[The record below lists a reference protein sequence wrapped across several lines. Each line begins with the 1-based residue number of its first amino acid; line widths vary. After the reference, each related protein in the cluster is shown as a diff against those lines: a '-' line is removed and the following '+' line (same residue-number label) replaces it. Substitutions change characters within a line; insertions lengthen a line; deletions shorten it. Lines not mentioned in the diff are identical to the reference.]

1 MNPIFESAFTE
12 YHSVSQIGGGGC
24 GTVWHV
30 TDPDG
35 KVFAIKHLNPESV
48 TSDKTKRFKNEL
60 AFCARSSHKNILRV
74 FDWGYINI
82 KKVKCPFYVMP
93 LFSGTLRK
101 MITAGIS
108 REKILPYLSQILD
121 GVEAAHMLGVWHRD
135 LKPENILFDSR
146 ADSLVIAD
154 FGIAHFAE
162 DQLQTVVVTGPHAR
176 MANFQYA
183 APEQRLKPYTADARA
198 DVYALGLILNEM
210 FTGLLAHGV
219 GFKCIADVAPD
230 FKYLDDIINAMLL
243 QDPAKRPQSIRA
255 IKEQLIARGNDFV
268 SQQKLT
274 ALKATVI
281 PEGTPD
287 DILITSPPELVSARW
302 DNGYL
307 YFTLSHS
314 VNNLWAACFNT
325 LGNYT
330 SIMGKGP
337 DAFHIQGNTLRV
349 GVDYEREAEEL
360 VGYTKSYIKM
370 ANAEYKRRV
379 ELELLKS
386 KQKAEQELKRRIAI
400 EEKSRAINARLKI

>member
-1 MNPIFESAFTE
+1 MTPIFESTFTE
-12 YHSVSQIGGGGC
+12 YRSVSQIGEGGC

-30 TDPDG
+30 TDPEG
-35 KVFAIKHLNPESV
+35 KEYAIKHLNPSSV

-60 AFCARSSHKNILRV
+60 AFCAKSTHKNILQV
-74 FDWGYINI
+74 IDWGYINI

-93 LFSGTLRK
+93 LFSGTLRRL
-101 MITAGIS
+101 ITSGIPK
-108 REKILPYLSQILD
+108 EKVLPYFGQILD

-146 ADSLVIAD
+146 LDTLVIAD

-162 DQLQTVVVTGPHAR
+162 NQLQTIVVTAPHAR

-183 APEQRLKPYTADARA
+183 APEQRLKPSTSDARA
-198 DVYALGLILNEM
+198 DIYALGLILNEM
-210 FTGLLAHGV
+210 YTSLLAHGV

-230 FKYLDDIINAMLL
+230 FRYLDDIINAMLL
-243 QDPAKRPQSIRA
+243 QDPTKRPQSIRA
-255 IKEQLIARGNDFV
+255 IKEQLIARGNDYI

-287 DILITSPPELVSARW
+287 DILITSPPELVGARW
-302 DNGYL
+302 DSGYL

-314 VNNLWAACFNT
+314 VNDLWSACFNN
-325 LGNYT
+325 LGNFT
-330 SIMGKGP
+330 AIMGKGP
-337 DAFHIQGNTLRV
+337 NSFTIRGNTLRI
-349 GVDYEREAEEL
+349 DADNEREAEEL
-360 VGYTKSYIKM
+360 IGYTKSYIKM
-370 ANAEYKRRV
+370 ANSEYKRRV
-379 ELELLKS
+379 ELDLLKR
-386 KQKAEQELKRRIAI
+386 KQKTEQELKQRISL